1 MINEKLS
8 FKKNKI
14 KKSEKEIDFKNE
26 IKFENIRFS
35 YKKKPINEKDFIIR
49 DLNLK
54 ILKGSSIGIFGR
66 SGEGKSTFLDLLM
79 GFLSS
84 HSGNIFIDEIKLN
97 ECSENWQQKIFSVPQ
112 DIFIKN
118 DTIKKNIALFE
129 ENEKIDVDKI
139 YKILEIV
146 NLDQIVNGL
155 KNKIDTVIGD
165 GGLKLSGGQKQRIS
179 IARGL
184 YYKPEVLIF
193 DESTNSLDT
202 YNENLIVSNI
212 LKNLKSTTIIWVSH
226 RKEIFKNFNKLY
238 EMKNGKLLEEIL

>member
-1 MINEKLS
+1 M
-8 FKKNKI
+8 
-14 KKSEKEIDFKNE
+14 
-26 IKFENIRFS
+26 
-35 YKKKPINEKDFIIR
+35 
-49 DLNLK
+49 
-54 ILKGSSIGIFGR
+54 
-66 SGEGKSTFLDLLM
+66 
-79 GFLSS
+79 
-84 HSGNIFIDEIKLN
+84 
-97 ECSENWQQKIFSVPQ
+97 
-112 DIFIKN
+112 
-118 DTIKKNIALFE
+118 
-129 ENEKIDVDKI
+129 
-139 YKILEIV
+139 
-146 NLDQIVNGL
+146 DQIVNGL